1 MCSSKHGDMRDTG
14 FRELFPGAQD
24 TSVALP
30 EDESGLYSIDLRDQ
44 PSLTFSIV

>member
-1 MCSSKHGDMRDTG
+1 MRDTG